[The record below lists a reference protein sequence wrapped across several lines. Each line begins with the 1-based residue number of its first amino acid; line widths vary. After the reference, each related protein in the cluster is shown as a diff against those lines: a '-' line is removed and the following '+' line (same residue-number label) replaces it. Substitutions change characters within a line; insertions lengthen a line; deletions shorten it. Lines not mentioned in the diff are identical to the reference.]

1 MACDSRQVFLTA
13 LRSGIVEED
22 EEEQDEE
29 AAEDEGKDACEHGM
43 ERWFKG
49 PAYDSDDY
57 DTDLEDDFPPGR
69 YHVFIKNSLQCC
81 ILKLLCYVVS
91 LCSSLYSTLLTPP
104 PPTIIEKR
112 GYIQLLKHFCDVL
125 SKVSIWYRM
134 P

>member
-13 LRSGIVEED
+13 LGAGIVEED

-29 AAEDEGKDACEHGM
+29 AAEEEEGRDECEHGM

-69 YHVFIKNSLQCC
+69 CC
-81 ILKLLCYVVS
+81 V
-91 LCSSLYSTLLTPP
+91 
-104 PPTIIEKR
+104 
-112 GYIQLLKHFCDVL
+112 
-125 SKVSIWYRM
+125 
-134 P
+134 